1 MDELYDNGM
10 EREIR
15 EKVRQ
20 NLDINTS
27 LSDVKVLETIRE
39 IICDK
44 GKDISIGIEKRKIL
58 ERRIFNSL
66 RRLDILQE
74 FLEDEDITEIMING
88 SKHIFIEKNGELI
101 ETNQTFYSK
110 EVLEDIIQKI
120 AGSQNKIINE
130 TNPIIDTRLSDGSR
144 VNIVLEPISI
154 YGSTITIRKFPKA
167 PMTLDKLLEFNT
179 ISMEIYDFLEKI
191 VKAKYNIFISGG
203 TSSGKTSFLNAL
215 IGKIPP
221 EERVIC
227 IEDSAE
233 LSIKDIKNIVRLESR
248 DKNIEGKN
256 EITIRDLVKTSLR
269 MRPDRLVVGECRG
282 AETFEMLQ
290 AMNTGHDGGMSTG
303 HGNSPKD
310 MIGRLISMSLMAENL
325 PLSVIKHQI
334 SSGIEIMVHLERL
347 KNGKRRLIEISEI
360 DGIEN
365 EEIKMHK
372 IFSYKGEDKKW
383 EKVGN
388 IVHKDKLTKIEE

>member
-388 IVHKDKLTKIEE
+388 IVNKDKLTKIEE

>member
-1 MDELYDNGM
+1 MDELYDNCM

-334 SSGIEIMVHLERL
+334 SSGIEIMIHLERL

-372 IFSYKGEDKKW
+372 IFLYKGEDKKW

>member
-1 MDELYDNGM
+1 MDELYDNDM

-334 SSGIEIMVHLERL
+334 SSGIEIMIHLERL

>member
-1 MDELYDNGM
+1 MDELYDNCM

-154 YGSTITIRKFPKA
+154 YGSTITIRKFPKS

-334 SSGIEIMVHLERL
+334 SSGIEIMIHLERL

>member
-130 TNPIIDTRLSDGSR
+130 TIPIIDTRLSDGSR

-269 MRPDRLVVGECRG
+269 MRPDRLIVGECRG

>member
-1 MDELYDNGM
+1 MDELYDNCM

>member
-1 MDELYDNGM
+1 
-10 EREIR
+10 
-15 EKVRQ
+15 
-20 NLDINTS
+20 
-27 LSDVKVLETIRE
+27 
-39 IICDK
+39 
-44 GKDISIGIEKRKIL
+44 
-58 ERRIFNSL
+58 
-66 RRLDILQE
+66 
-74 FLEDEDITEIMING
+74 
-88 SKHIFIEKNGELI
+88 
-101 ETNQTFYSK
+101 
-110 EVLEDIIQKI
+110 
-120 AGSQNKIINE
+120 
-130 TNPIIDTRLSDGSR
+130 
-144 VNIVLEPISI
+144 
-154 YGSTITIRKFPKA
+154 
-167 PMTLDKLLEFNT
+167 MTLDKLLEFNT

-334 SSGIEIMVHLERL
+334 SSGIEIMIHLERL

-372 IFSYKGEDKKW
+372 IFLYKGEDKKW

>member
-334 SSGIEIMVHLERL
+334 SSGIEIMIHLERL

>member
-1 MDELYDNGM
+1 MDELYDNCM

-334 SSGIEIMVHLERL
+334 SSGIEIMIHLERL

>member
-372 IFSYKGEDKKW
+372 CE
-383 EKVGN
+383 
-388 IVHKDKLTKIEE
+388 LPQ

>member
-1 MDELYDNGM
+1 MDELYDNCI

>member
-1 MDELYDNGM
+1 MDELYDNCM

-15 EKVRQ
+15 KKVRQ

-334 SSGIEIMVHLERL
+334 SSGIEIMIHLERL

>member
-44 GKDISIGIEKRKIL
+44 GKDISIGIERRKIL

-334 SSGIEIMVHLERL
+334 SSGIEIMIHLERL

>member
-1 MDELYDNGM
+1 MDELYDNCM

-154 YGSTITIRKFPKA
+154 YGSTITIRKFPKD

-334 SSGIEIMVHLERL
+334 SSGIEIMIHLERL

>member
-269 MRPDRLVVGECRG
+269 MRPDRLIVGECRG

-334 SSGIEIMVHLERL
+334 SSGIEIMIHLERL

>member
-1 MDELYDNGM
+1 MDELYDNDM

-256 EITIRDLVKTSLR
+256 
-269 MRPDRLVVGECRG
+269 
-282 AETFEMLQ
+282 
-290 AMNTGHDGGMSTG
+290 
-303 HGNSPKD
+303 
-310 MIGRLISMSLMAENL
+310 
-325 PLSVIKHQI
+325 
-334 SSGIEIMVHLERL
+334 
-347 KNGKRRLIEISEI
+347 
-360 DGIEN
+360 
-365 EEIKMHK
+365 
-372 IFSYKGEDKKW
+372 
-383 EKVGN
+383 GN
-388 IVHKDKLTKIEE
+388 I

>member
-1 MDELYDNGM
+1 MDEFYDNGM

-334 SSGIEIMVHLERL
+334 SSGIEIMIHLERL

>member
-101 ETNQTFYSK
+101 ETDQTFYSK

-221 EERVIC
+221 KERVIC

>member
-1 MDELYDNGM
+1 MDELYDNCI

-334 SSGIEIMVHLERL
+334 SSGIEIMIHLERL

>member
-130 TNPIIDTRLSDGSR
+130 TIPIIDTRLSDGSR

-334 SSGIEIMVHLERL
+334 SSGIEIMIHLERL

>member
-334 SSGIEIMVHLERL
+334 SSGIEIMIHLERL

-372 IFSYKGEDKKW
+372 IFLYKGEDKKW